1 MEFIVQYW
9 HVLLVGALLLFLS
22 FGFLR
27 KFVAPASVLGRQLD
41 DAIHKLEAIQK
52 ENGGRHFTDVDR
64 IANEAMVN
72 ERLAH
77 CWSEFRETLHPQMA
91 VNSDGQEEV
100 ARWRAT
106 ALAETFFTDQALVE
120 TPLKTEFYKHL
131 PGILTGIGILGTFSG
146 LILGLVNFNVSNDAD
161 AVRKSLADLIQHV
174 GHAFIV
180 SATAIG
186 LAMLFT
192 WIEKSLVTARFR
204 QVEKVCR
211 LLDSMFDA
219 GAGEEYLSRLVEA
232 SETSATQS
240 THLKD
245 ALVADL
251 KQILSEVT
259 RQQVEAMAANNRQLS
274 DTFTQGLKEPLER
287 ISTAVESVSGNQG
300 EAVNRLLTDVLSGF
314 TTQMQD
320 MFGGQLKGMN
330 DVLQQTSVAVQEA
343 ASKFDQL
350 AGGLQ
355 DAGRHAVDEMAKRL
369 DDALVNLELRQ
380 KDMNATMSAFIEA
393 IRTQV
398 SDSQKQTADNL
409 TTILGDLGTQTAA
422 LMGALQDQGKQ
433 ASETHA
439 KQQEQFAQHS
449 KATLDELAGN
459 VRNLTDSV
467 QVASE
472 SMKSAVS
479 SLAQSTQQS
488 LDSMRASADTL
499 LNASTTLGQGLG
511 SMNTVVERIG
521 GATEKLNL
529 AAQSLNGA
537 TQAAMRVI
545 QDYTGAQEAFKT
557 MLADLKQ
564 TVENASRDAALTSQ
578 LIRQI
583 EDAAQKLA
591 AAEQDASDYL
601 EGVSSVLAETH
612 DVFAS
617 SIKKTLHEGNSQ
629 FHKELAEATNI
640 LKGAIQELGDT
651 LDIAAARA

>member
-1 MEFIVQYW
+1 MGFVVQYW
-9 HVLLVGALLLFLS
+9 HVLLVSVLLLFAS
-22 FGFLR
+22 AAFLR
-27 KFVAPASVLGRQLD
+27 KFVAPARVLGRQLQE
-41 DAIHKLEAIQK
+41 AIHKLEAIQK
-52 ENGGRHFTDVDR
+52 ESGGRHFTDVDR
-64 IANEAMVN
+64 VANEAMVN

-77 CWSEFRETLHPQMA
+77 CWSEFKETLHPQRS
-91 VNSDGQEEV
+91 VNSVGQQEV
-100 ARWRAT
+100 TRWRAT

-146 LILGLVNFNVSNDAD
+146 LIFGLVNFNVSSDAE
-161 AVRKSLADLIQHV
+161 AVRESLADLIQHV

-240 THLKD
+240 TQLKD

-251 KQILSEVT
+251 KEILSEVT
-259 RQQVEAMAANNRQLS
+259 RQQVDAMAANNRQLS

-287 ISTAVESVSGNQG
+287 ISSAVDRVSGSQG
-300 EAVNRLLTDVLSGF
+300 EAVNRLLTDVLSSF
-314 TTQMQD
+314 TAQMQE

-330 DVLQQTSVAVQEA
+330 EVLQQTSVTIQEA

-350 AGGLQ
+350 TGGLQ
-355 DAGRHAVDEMAKRL
+355 DAGKHAADEMAKRL
-369 DDALVNLELRQ
+369 NDALVSLEQRQ
-380 KDMNATMSAFIEA
+380 KDMNTTMSAFIEA

-398 SDSQKQTADNL
+398 NDSQKQTADNL
-409 TTILGDLGTQTAA
+409 TAMLGGLGEQTAA
-422 LMGALQDQGKQ
+422 LIGALQDQSKQ
-433 ASETHA
+433 ASESHS
-439 KQQEQFAQHS
+439 KQQELLAQQS

-459 VRNLTDSV
+459 VRNLTGSV
-467 QVASE
+467 ERASKGTE
-472 SMKSAVS
+472 SAVNL
-479 SLAQSTQQS
+479 LAQSTQQS
-488 LDSMRASADTL
+488 LDSMRAGAETLSA
-499 LNASTTLGQGLG
+499 ASTTLGQSLD
-511 SMNTVVERIG
+511 SMNTVVEKIG
-521 GATEKLNL
+521 GTGEKLHL

-545 QDYTGAQEAFKT
+545 QDYTGAQEVFKT

-612 DVFAS
+612 DAFAS

-651 LDIAAARA
+651 LDITAARA